1 MKNFYFTKCTTEGM
15 KKEATLWKKI
25 FIIHTSNKGLN
36 PEYTKDSCVL
46 VKKVDNLTKNK

>member
-1 MKNFYFTKCTTEGM
+1 MNSLITLIFSFNFPLLLS
-15 KKEATLWKKI
+15 KEAEKSPPRRKRI
-25 FIIHTSNKGLN
+25 MDLN